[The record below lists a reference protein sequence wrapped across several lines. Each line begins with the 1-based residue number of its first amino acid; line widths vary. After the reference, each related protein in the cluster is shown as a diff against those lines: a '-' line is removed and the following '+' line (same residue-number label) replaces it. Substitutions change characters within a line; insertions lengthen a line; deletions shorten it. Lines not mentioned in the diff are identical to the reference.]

1 MADVFKPD
9 WDSVIEPEFHDVA
22 TLSLGELY
30 KDGWFDLTDPSWDF
44 PKYND
49 EQHAR
54 LCRKILNHYYSR
66 NIGVLPLACW
76 KREFLRKLDEIMPKY
91 IALYAKLDER
101 GGDLNSTDEYYK
113 GRVVSSDYP
122 QTQLAGNEDYASA
135 GQDRQYERVH
145 DGTVLDMSERLRG
158 YDDVDLQIIND
169 LDPLF
174 SCLLTV
180 NINNW

>member
-1 MADVFKPD
+1 MAFSLITSQIDTAPKHRLRALHRAEGLITSQIDTAPKQFSCRYSRP
-9 WDSVIEPEFHDVA
+9 
-22 TLSLGELY
+22 LSLITSQI
-30 KDGWFDLTDPSWDF
+30 DTA
-44 PKYND
+44 PKPGRSRTARP
-49 EQHAR
+49 AR
-54 LCRKILNHYYSR
+54 LITSQ
-66 NIGVLPLACW
+66 IDTA
-76 KREFLRKLDEIMPKY
+76 PKP
-91 IALYAKLDER
+91 LYAKLDER